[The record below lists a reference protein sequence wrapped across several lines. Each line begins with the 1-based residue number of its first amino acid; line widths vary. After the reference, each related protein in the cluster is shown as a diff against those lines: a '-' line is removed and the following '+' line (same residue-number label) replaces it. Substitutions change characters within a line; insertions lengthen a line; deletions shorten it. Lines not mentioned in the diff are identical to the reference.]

1 MSTPPVDD
9 LLQHGENEPI
19 HQPGLIQPDGVLLVI
34 DSENFRI
41 IQVSANTNEWLG
53 KKPDELLGQPV
64 SQVLGAEA
72 GGFLLKVLSHP
83 PSWQPQLQPLVYGGH
98 TFSMRAHHHDSGIL
112 VEMEPLPD
120 DEKLLTY
127 RLFSRL
133 GNFFDEMEL
142 TNDPDRL
149 LKMATRILL
158 EVTGHESVMVYR
170 FDPEWNGQ
178 VTIEERTDGQQRFL
192 GHHFPASDIPAQAR
206 RLYRINRTRQISNV
220 HYTPVPLVPA
230 VNPHT
235 GSLDLSRTQLRSVS
249 PVHLEYMRNMGT
261 LSSLTL
267 SLMPDGHL
275 WGLLVCHGSQP
286 RYLCPQIRTFC
297 SMVAQLVSENLQLAL
312 NRELSH
318 QMSRLGRSIDLFN
331 ARFQAENDL
340 AIGLGNITGL
350 LATFEADAIAL
361 RLDGVDYLFGRPVC
375 QSAIQCLK
383 QSAHQNTRAGL
394 AYAERVP
401 VDLHGKTDWICGYL
415 FLPLSASGDEYLVLL
430 RAEKIATKF
439 WAGEPAKAVREDTT
453 STQLSPR
460 HSFAVWQEE
469 IKGQSLAWERHHRAA
484 ASRLR
489 RAINLR
495 MASEMAR
502 IRQHDAEMAH
512 LATHD
517 SLTGLPNRLLVED
530 RLDRALAKARRERG
544 VCVLMFV
551 DLDGFKPINDQQGH
565 DCGDLILQ
573 QVARRMESSIRES
586 DTLAR
591 LGGDEFLFILSGFS
605 SQSTARYGTETI
617 ATKLMRQFSEPF
629 VLEDGRRFN
638 LGASIGIA
646 LYPFDAETP
655 EALIKAADQAMY
667 KVKENGRN
675 NYHFFSDG
683 HP

>member
-1 MSTPPVDD
+1 MSTTQIAD
-9 LLQHGENEPI
+9 LLQHGENESI

-34 DSENFRI
+34 DAETFQI

-53 KKPDELLGQPV
+53 KKPHELLEQPV

-98 TFSMRAHHHDSGIL
+98 IFSMRAHHHESGIL
-112 VEMEPLPD
+112 LEMERLPD
-120 DEKLLTY
+120 NEKLLTY
-127 RLFSRL
+127 RLFSQL
-133 GNFFDEMEL
+133 DNFFHEMEL
-142 TNDPDRL
+142 TNDSVQL

-158 EVTGHESVMVYR
+158 EVTGHESVMVYQ

-178 VTIEERTDGQQRFL
+178 VIIEERTDQQQRFL
-192 GHHFPASDIPAQAR
+192 GHHFPASDLPAQAR
-206 RLYRINRTRQISNV
+206 RLYRINRTRQISNA

-230 VNPHT
+230 ENPHT
-235 GSLDLSRTQLRSVS
+235 GTLDLSRTQLRSIS
-249 PVHLEYMRNMGT
+249 PTHLEYMRNMGT

-275 WGLLVCHGSQP
+275 WGLLICHGHQP
-286 RYLCPQIRTFC
+286 RYLSPQIRTFC

-312 NRELSH
+312 NREFSH
-318 QMSRLGRSIDLFN
+318 QMSRLGRCIDLFN
-331 ARFQAENDL
+331 ARFQAESEL
-340 AIGLGNITGL
+340 AVGLGHLTSL
-350 LATFEADAIAL
+350 LASFEAEALAL
-361 RLDGVDYLFGRPVC
+361 RLDGVDYLFGQPVS

-383 QSAHQNTRAGL
+383 KTAHQNTRTGM
-394 AYAERVP
+394 AYAEHLPDELRG
-401 VDLHGKTDWICGYL
+401 HTDWICGYL

-430 RAEKIATKF
+430 RAEKVATKS

-530 RLDRALAKARRERG
+530 RLDRALAKTRRERG
-544 VCVLMFV
+544 VCALMFV
-551 DLDGFKPINDQQGH
+551 DLDGFKPINDRHGH

-573 QVARRMESSIRES
+573 QVARRMESGIRES

-605 SQSTARYGTETI
+605 SHSTARYGTETL
-617 ATKLMRQFSEPF
+617 ADKLLQQFSEPF
-629 VLEDGRRFN
+629 VLEDGRSFT

-667 KVKENGRN
+667 RVKESGRN
-675 NYHFFSDG
+675 NYHFFNDD